1 MYEKIYPPN
10 TIFEDGV
17 GRHYEDEYD
26 GSGDEERGQDESRG
40 AEYSQWEDEEDE
52 DCDTN
57 FFITASIQNVVSDKI
72 THDDEDAEEE
82 ETVNTS
88 VNSKNETAAS
98 LVEAASAAS
107 LFSAE
112 YEEEDFEDYSQSRG
126 NTAANPPARRTEEE
140 PLIAA
145 TAATIDCVGDSLT
158 SVGKLA
164 DMLNEASDISH
175 VKSPTDRSNAPD
187 SLVADKEQ
195 GSPPFIEANS
205 QVVQSSVLSAADSAA
220 SLFSAE
226 YEGEDFEDYSQSR
239 GNTAANPP
247 ARRTEEEPLI
257 AATAATIDCVGDS
270 LISVGKGSH
279 NFKHITSETQDE
291 DNSQSSGTY
300 EGNKVLKALEKLNMS
315 PVVNTREEPIILSSA
330 VSAASLQSA
339 VYEDEDFEEYSQSF
353 DEMSASTVVTTAVI
367 LGAAP
372 TPPSGPKPSA
382 SSPRKAEA
390 VSRNAEAVKSGA
402 RYSKKQGVG

>member
-17 GRHYEDEYD
+17 GRHYEDEYE
-26 GSGDEERGQDESRG
+26 GSGDEERGQGESRG

-72 THDDEDAEEE
+72 THDDEVADDDE
-82 ETVNTS
+82 ETINTS
-88 VNSKNETAAS
+88 VNSKYKTAAS

-107 LFSAE
+107 LCSAV
-112 YEEEDFEDYSQSRG
+112 YEE
-126 NTAANPPARRTEEE
+126 
-140 PLIAA
+140 
-145 TAATIDCVGDSLT
+145 
-158 SVGKLA
+158 
-164 DMLNEASDISH
+164 
-175 VKSPTDRSNAPD
+175 
-187 SLVADKEQ
+187 
-195 GSPPFIEANS
+195 
-205 QVVQSSVLSAADSAA
+205 
-220 SLFSAE
+220 
-226 YEGEDFEDYSQSR
+226 EDFEDYSQSR

-270 LISVGKGSH
+270 LISVGKGAD

-300 EGNKVLKALEKLNMS
+300 EGNKALKALEKLNMS
-315 PVVNTREEPIILSSA
+315 PVVNTREEPIVLSSA

-372 TPPSGPKPSA
+372 APPSEPKPSA